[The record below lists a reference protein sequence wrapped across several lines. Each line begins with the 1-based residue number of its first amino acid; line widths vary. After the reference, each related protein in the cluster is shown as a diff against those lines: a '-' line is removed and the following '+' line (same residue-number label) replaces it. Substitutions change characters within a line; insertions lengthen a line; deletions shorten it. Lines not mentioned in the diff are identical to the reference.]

1 MEALTS
7 DPLLSLAR
15 AEMVRRLTTA
25 AGQMSATVD
34 VLTTLRD
41 LAGDVRGTESMRVA
55 IEELTRTRD
64 QLLGQAKAITACAP
78 VS

>member
-1 MEALTS
+1 M

-15 AEMVRRLTTA
+15 EEMTRRLTTA
-25 AGQMSATVD
+25 AGQMTANID

-41 LAGDVRGTESMRVA
+41 LAGDVRGTESMRAA

-64 QLLGQAKAITACAP
+64 QLLGQARAITACAP
-78 VS
+78 V

>member
-1 MEALTS
+1 M

-15 AEMVRRLTTA
+15 AEMVRRLTTT

-64 QLLGQAKAITACAP
+64 QLLGQARAITACAP
-78 VS
+78 V